1 MTSALSRL
9 LVTVENYPNLKANQ
23 GFQDLRAQ
31 LEGTENRIGIARN
44 RYIKSVEDYNVF
56 IRQLPQNLTAMV
68 FGYKQRPAVL
78 GRERSGDQQAAD
90 RRLRHARSR
99 RRGCGAWRARAP
111 RCWSPPRACSRR
123 ASSRRRPR
131 LNCRRD
137 SSRPRLPGQ
146 APSTGTPPRRFRL
159 RATRARRRRTPG
171 EAAMPTLPDGR
182 LAVPPLARVTD
193 TAGVLGG
200 GAKDRLEAKLAAF
213 EQSKGSQIAVI
224 VVPSTQPEPISDFTN
239 RVGDAWKIGRKGVGD
254 GVLIAVAV
262 KDRRVWIS
270 VARALEGAIPDVV
283 ATRIT
288 RELMGP
294 QFARGDFA
302 AGIDAGVDAVMKRI
316 EGEALPTPAG
326 VPRHKVDAG
335 EDLLAAL
342 VPLIIFGTLVGAL
355 LRRIFGVPGA
365 MVSGAGT
372 GAIAGFMLSSLIVGA
387 IAGIAVLVLSGF
399 GGGRGPLGGGR
410 VLGGRRGG
418 PVIIPGGWSGGGGWG
433 GGGGG
438 GGGWSS
444 GGGGDFSGGGGGSSW

>member
-1 MTSALSRL
+1 MRGLARSCAVL
-9 LVTVENYPNLKANQ
+9 LVAAANVLAAGAGAQ
-23 GFQDLRAQ
+23 APAPDLPKG
-31 LEGTENRIGIARN
+31 L
-44 RYIKSVEDYNVF
+44 F
-56 IRQLPQNLTAMV
+56 P
-68 FGYKQRPAVL
+68 PA
-78 GRERSGDQQAAD
+78 
-90 RRLRHARSR
+90 
-99 RRGCGAWRARAP
+99 
-111 RCWSPPRACSRR
+111 
-123 ASSRRRPR
+123 
-131 LNCRRD
+131 
-137 SSRPRLPGQ
+137 LPGQ
-146 APSTGTPPRRFRL
+146 APATGSAPAPVPAPVPRN
-159 RATRARRRRTPG
+159 PG
-171 EAAMPTLPDGR
+171 TQAPAPGVTAMPTLPDGR

-193 TAGVLGG
+193 TAGVLAG
-200 GAKDRLEAKLAAF
+200 GAKDQLEAKLAAF

-270 VARALEGAIPDVV
+270 VARSLEGAIPDVV

-302 AGIDAGVDAVMKRI
+302 AGINAGVDAVMKRI

-342 VPLIIFGTLVGAL
+342 APLIIFGALVGAL
-355 LRRIFGVPGA
+355 LRRLFGVPGA
-365 MVSGAGT
+365 MASGAGT
-372 GAIAGFMLSSLIVGA
+372 GAIAGFMLSSLIVGV
-387 IAGIAVLVLSGF
+387 IAGVAVLVLSGF

-418 PVIIPGGWSGGGGWG
+418 AVIIPGGWSGGGSWG
-433 GGGGG
+433 GGGFG

-444 GGGGDFSGGGGGSSW
+444 GGGGDFAGGGGGSSW

>member
-1 MTSALSRL
+1 MTRL
-9 LVTVENYPNLKANQ
+9 ARLCAVAIAVAAGLLAGSP
-23 GFQDLRAQ
+23 GAQ
-31 LEGTENRIGIARN
+31 PPPAE
-44 RYIKSVEDYNVF
+44 
-56 IRQLPQNLTAMV
+56 LPKGL
-68 FGYKQRPAVL
+68 FPPA
-78 GRERSGDQQAAD
+78 
-90 RRLRHARSR
+90 
-99 RRGCGAWRARAP
+99 
-111 RCWSPPRACSRR
+111 
-123 ASSRRRPR
+123 
-131 LNCRRD
+131 
-137 SSRPRLPGQ
+137 LPGQ
-146 APSTGTPPRRFRL
+146 VPSNTPQPVPAP
-159 RATRARRRRTPG
+159 RAPDAPAAP

-182 LAVPPLARVTD
+182 LVVPPLARVTD
-193 TAGVLGG
+193 SAGVLNP
-200 GAKDRLEAKLAAF
+200 AARAQLEAKLAAF

-283 ATRIT
+283 ANRIT
-288 RELMGP
+288 REFMGP

-302 AGIDAGVDAVMKRI
+302 AGINAGVDAVMKQI
-316 EGEALPTPAG
+316 EGEGLPTPSG

-335 EDLLAAL
+335 EDLLGAL
-342 VPLIIFGTLVGAL
+342 VPLVIFGTLVGAL
-355 LRRIFGVPGA
+355 LRRLFGVPGA
-365 MVSGAGT
+365 MLSGAGT

-410 VLGGRRGG
+410 VLGGRRGA
-418 PVIIPGGWSGGGGWG
+418 PVILPGGWSGGGGG
-433 GGGGG
+433 FGGGG

>member
-1 MTSALSRL
+1 MRGL
-9 LVTVENYPNLKANQ
+9 
-23 GFQDLRAQ
+23 
-31 LEGTENRIGIARN
+31 
-44 RYIKSVEDYNVF
+44 
-56 IRQLPQNLTAMV
+56 
-68 FGYKQRPAVL
+68 
-78 GRERSGDQQAAD
+78 
-90 RRLRHARSR
+90 ARS
-99 RRGCGAWRARAP
+99 CAAMLFAA
-111 RCWSPPRACSRR
+111 ACSL
-123 ASSRRRPR
+123 AAGVFAQAPAPE
-131 LNCRRD
+131 L
-137 SSRPRLPGQ
+137 PKGLFPPALPGQ
-146 APSTGTPPRRFRL
+146 APSTGAPSAPAPAPAPRDPG
-159 RATRARRRRTPG
+159 AQAPTAG

-213 EQSKGSQIAVI
+213 EQARGSQIAVI

-270 VARALEGAIPDVV
+270 VARSLEGAIPDVV

-355 LRRIFGVPGA
+355 LRRLFGIPGA
-365 MVSGAGT
+365 MLSGAGT

-438 GGGWSS
+438 GGGGWSS